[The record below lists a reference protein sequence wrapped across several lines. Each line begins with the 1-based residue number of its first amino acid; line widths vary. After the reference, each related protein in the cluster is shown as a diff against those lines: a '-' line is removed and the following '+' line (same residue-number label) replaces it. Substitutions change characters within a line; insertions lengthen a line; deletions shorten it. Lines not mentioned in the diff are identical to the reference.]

1 MTEGEAAAHAVLM
14 TLVDAGFD
22 ADRFARLLNAG
33 PGALSD
39 AVWARLEARARARHE
54 LRLEQRESLAIVMIE
69 VDLARRLLVARRG
82 LDPRIST
89 TLEVHR
95 TAAFH
100 AMEEGAGVEAS
111 GPEAI
116 LWFQAAS
123 VFFEKAGEPLFQ
135 ADALSALAG
144 CLHDTLQGDFAAN
157 LAQADEILDFAKTRI
172 LSAQPGPSGDLR
184 LPEAALERLG
194 WIAFRRALFASRQ
207 SRFVGPDPKN
217 ILALLMEAATFAAP
231 CDGVEEL
238 HEEIRALA
246 SHEGVQAQVDL
257 VLATAGP
264 GGVAEQRLQQDL
276 VEALSAE
283 ILGPDDYRFLV
294 ERLDR
299 FIAIGACG
307 PLSLA
312 ELHILRAQIIMAHGP
327 AGSSAERHR
336 ASLSDLDIALAA
348 ADQES
353 RGGRGARQA
362 TLRLRAVARAQSG
375 DPEAA
380 LADLEMLVTESEQ
393 SARASRTAAGSR
405 GSVELLRALSGFAA
419 RVGVAA
425 GHPERGLAIADACR
439 AVGLRALRSTGTR
452 ARGVLAHSDIV
463 GAIPVGAAAVSLIPT
478 EEGALIFVT
487 LPNRDRYLD
496 GCTIAMTAEAK
507 RGEIAALSARWNE
520 AYRAMLAMIELRG
533 AIDRDA
539 WSAASDSLRDILGEL
554 ARTVAGPLAGLLERA
569 GVVQDS
575 SLSLILHGELA
586 QLPLHAS
593 GWSSAEGWRCPLD
606 PYVVSYAPSLDFL
619 MRSRSRRSRPRDG
632 GHFLGIFNP
641 SGDLIRTI
649 GEERQ
654 AVRRAIGRMTMVPL
668 DGPAATIEAV
678 SAAAPGARAIHFAG
692 HGRFDTQFP
701 GRSGLRLADGVLE
714 LDTLVAR
721 LDLAACEMLF
731 LSACETSMNDGAN
744 MPDEFVGLP
753 NALLS
758 TGCACVIGAAWAVPS
773 DFAAGFAADFYD
785 ALQSGEL
792 RPDAALR
799 SAVRRARDLAPMTS
813 GTLRRLAA
821 ETSEAARGKEGEVA
835 SSPLNWAAF
844 ALYGVPTE
852 WRGFE
857 TDDPQVSGLRSP
869 VLNSN
874 HGMGQE

>member
-1 MTEGEAAAHAVLM
+1 MLLERFAIVQSRDAYAAFGAAFPTTNKALLVGVSEFLADDGSVLERPLPAVRDEIARLAAIYRDAKE
-14 TLVDAGFD
+14 LVDGD
-22 ADRFARLLNAG
+22 ATIFRLATALESRPSVVHIATHGLSAANADGPSRIRRALHRILPDDPLQRSAILMSGADDVDRLLT
-33 PGALSD
+33 
-39 AVWARLEARARARHE
+39 
-54 LRLEQRESLAIVMIE
+54 
-69 VDLARRLLVARRG
+69 ARRL
-82 LDPRIST
+82 
-89 TLEVHR
+89 
-95 TAAFH
+95 AAWDL
-100 AMEEGAGVEAS
+100 S
-111 GPEAI
+111 
-116 LWFQAAS
+116 S
-123 VFFEKAGEPLFQ
+123 V
-135 ADALSALAG
+135 
-144 CLHDTLQGDFAAN
+144 
-157 LAQADEILDFAKTRI
+157 
-172 LSAQPGPSGDLR
+172 R
-184 LPEAALERLG
+184 L
-194 WIAFRRALFASRQ
+194 
-207 SRFVGPDPKN
+207 
-217 ILALLMEAATFAAP
+217 
-231 CDGVEEL
+231 
-238 HEEIRALA
+238 
-246 SHEGVQAQVDL
+246 L
-257 VLATAGP
+257 VLAACDSAVGLNDA
-264 GGVAEQRLQQDL
+264 AE
-276 VEALSAE
+276 
-283 ILGPDDYRFLV
+283 G
-294 ERLDR
+294 
-299 FIAIGACG
+299 
-307 PLSLA
+307 SL
-312 ELHILRAQIIMAHGP
+312 
-327 AGSSAERHR
+327 
-336 ASLSDLDIALAA
+336 
-348 ADQES
+348 
-353 RGGRGARQA
+353 
-362 TLRLRAVARAQSG
+362 
-375 DPEAA
+375 
-380 LADLEMLVTESEQ
+380 
-393 SARASRTAAGSR
+393 
-405 GSVELLRALSGFAA
+405 
-419 RVGVAA
+419 GVAA

-478 EEGALIFVT
+478 EEGTLIFVT

-533 AIDRDA
+533 TIDRDA

-619 MRSRSRRSRPRDG
+619 VRSRSRRSRPRDG

-835 SSPLNWAAF
+835 SSSLNWAAF

-857 TDDPQVSGLRSP
+857 TDDPHVSGLRSP